1 MIRWNSTKTYTEDD
15 IFKMQQEA
23 VSRVHEFQERS
34 QYYTAMPP
42 HPFGEA
48 NPAIEMENIQNLE
61 QQVSAHSKSPAASPA
76 SDPISGLLG
85 SLDGETLLIIGLMYL
100 LYTEKADNMLLLA
113 LAYILL

>member
-15 IFKMQQEA
+15 IIKMQQEA
-23 VSRVHEFQERS
+23 VNRVHEFQERS
-34 QYYTAMPP
+34 RYYSAMPP

-48 NPAIEMENIQNLE
+48 SPDMEQKNIQKLE
-61 QQVSAHSKSPAASPA
+61 QQAAARNNSSSLPS
-76 SDPISGLLG
+76 SDPVSGLL
-85 SLDGETLLIIGLMYL
+85 SNLDGETLLIIGLMYL